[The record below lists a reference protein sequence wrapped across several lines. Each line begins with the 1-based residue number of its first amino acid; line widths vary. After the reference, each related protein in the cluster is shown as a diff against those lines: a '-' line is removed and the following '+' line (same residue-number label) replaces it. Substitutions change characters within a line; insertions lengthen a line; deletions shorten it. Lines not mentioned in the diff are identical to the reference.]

1 MAFTSPPPRKHDFS
15 HILPSCLLFIAE
27 SHKYHPVV
35 VLLHNDK
42 WLKKISTT
50 FRQVLKQ
57 CSVLLLR
64 YCMSFDISSLN
75 MPPLQCLAV
84 SLPDNNNLLTES
96 EGSTG
101 KYQTEDLLY

>member
-1 MAFTSPPPRKHDFS
+1 
-15 HILPSCLLFIAE
+15 
-27 SHKYHPVV
+27 
-35 VLLHNDK
+35 
-42 WLKKISTT
+42 
-50 FRQVLKQ
+50 
-57 CSVLLLR
+57 
-64 YCMSFDISSLN
+64 MSFDISSLN